1 MRAETCAA
9 ACWSRRSEGGGSVLG
24 HALADWPEPP
34 PVAAV
39 NTDARA
45 LAGTGIALK
54 VMIGRTVAKGMGTG
68 GDAELG
74 RLAANEDLDALRALV
89 TDYDL
94 LVLVASL
101 GGEPPPAWRRY
112 WRGSPGRK
120 DR

>member
-9 ACWSRRSEGGGSVLG
+9 ACWSRRSEGAAAYWAMHWRTGPNRRPWQRSTRMP
-24 HALADWPEPP
+24 AL
-34 PVAAV
+34 
-39 NTDARA
+39 
-45 LAGTGIALK
+45 GTGIALK

-120 DR
+120 DC